1 MTIAIAMKWRT
12 ILLLSLLVSLASETA
27 AQSAR
32 IVGKSYLIDGKY
44 LPEPCL
50 SPDTLNLY
58 GYYYLKDVEAA

>member
-1 MTIAIAMKWRT
+1 MKWRT
-12 ILLLSLLVSLASETA
+12 ILLLSLLVSLAGEAA

-50 SPDTLNLY
+50 IPDTLNLY
-58 GYYYLKDVEAA
+58 GYYYLKDAEAA